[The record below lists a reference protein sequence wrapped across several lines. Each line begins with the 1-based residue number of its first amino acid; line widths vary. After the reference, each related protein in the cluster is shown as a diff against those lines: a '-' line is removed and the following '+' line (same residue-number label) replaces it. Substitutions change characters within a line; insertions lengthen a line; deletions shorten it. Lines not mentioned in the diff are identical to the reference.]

1 MGKILS
7 WLVLAA
13 LVYLAFRVA
22 VVVKRK
28 PSAKRT
34 TGGGAP
40 PPGGESMVPCAHC
53 GVHVPLSESVTDG
66 TRHYCS
72 AAHRDAG

>member
-13 LVYLAFRVA
+13 LVYLAIRVT
-22 VVVKRK
+22 VVVRRK
-28 PSAKRT
+28 PLAKRT
-34 TGGGAP
+34 TEGEARAP
-40 PPGGESMVPCAHC
+40 GSESMVPCAHC
-53 GVHVPLSESVTDG
+53 GVHVPLSEAVTDG